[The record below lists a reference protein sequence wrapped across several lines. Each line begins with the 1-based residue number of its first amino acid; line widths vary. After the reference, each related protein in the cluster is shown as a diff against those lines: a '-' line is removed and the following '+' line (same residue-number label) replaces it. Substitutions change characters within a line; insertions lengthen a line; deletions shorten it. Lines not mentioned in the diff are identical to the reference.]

1 MDSVIRKATTEGET
15 LASDLSQFKAAVQS
29 SRSGIYVGTVRHR
42 RFTPVTHSFE
52 YPLFMPFIDLDEIE
66 ALASK
71 VKGFGFSKWHPAR
84 FLVTDYLNGQAS
96 NLAELKQGAQDKI
109 TELTGEVITGKV
121 FLLCQLRYFGLYFS
135 PLNLYYLF
143 DEQGEWQ
150 YMLAEVS
157 NTPWNERHYYAIPAV
172 SRWES
177 RLWQAPKAFHVSPF
191 NPMEQEYR
199 WQIKQPIDQ
208 LRVHLEVHGEDPACD
223 RSETVDSGT
232 EFDAEKENEKQNQ
245 TDKDKVSEAE
255 KAITKVFDA
264 SMMMKLEPFSS
275 SSLRKQMMVTP
286 IMTVKVVIGIY
297 WQALK
302 LWIKGVRF
310 HDHPE
315 SAASELKK

>member
-1 MDSVIRKATTEGET
+1 MDSAIRKTITESEA
-15 LASDLSQFKAAVQS
+15 LASDLSQSELAVQ

-42 RFTPVTHSFE
+42 RFTPVTHNFE
-52 YPLFMPFIDLDEIE
+52 YPLFMPFFDLDELDE
-66 ALASK
+66 LTSK

-96 NLAELKQGAQDKI
+96 NVAELKQGAQDKI
-109 TELTGEVITGKV
+109 AQLTGEMLTGKV
-121 FLLCQLRYFGLYFS
+121 FLLCQLRYFGIYFS

-157 NTPWNERHYYAIPAV
+157 NTPWNERHYYAIPAK
-172 SRWES
+172 SRWKS

-191 NPMEQEYR
+191 NPMEQQYH
-199 WQIKQPIDQ
+199 WQLKQPSDQ
-208 LRVHLEVHGEDPACD
+208 LRVHLEVHGEEPACD
-223 RSETVDSGT
+223 RPTIVDSGIVL
-232 EFDAEKENEKQNQ
+232 DSEKETEEI
-245 TDKDKVSEAE
+245 T
-255 KAITKVFDA
+255 ITKIFDA
-264 SMMMKLEPFSS
+264 SMMMKHEPFSS

-302 LWIKGVRF
+302 LWIKGVSF

>member
-1 MDSVIRKATTEGET
+1 MDSVIRKVTAEGEA
-15 LASDLSQFKAAVQS
+15 LVSDLSQYESAAQ

-42 RFTPVTHSFE
+42 RFTPVVHSFE
-52 YPLFMPFIDLDEIE
+52 YPLFMPFIDLDEVE
-66 ALASK
+66 ELASK
-71 VKGFGFSKWHPAR
+71 VNGFGFSKWHPAR

-109 TELTGEVITGKV
+109 AELTGEVITGKV

-199 WQIKQPIDQ
+199 WQIKQPVEQ

-223 RSETVDSGT
+223 SSATPD
-232 EFDAEKENEKQNQ
+232 
-245 TDKDKVSEAE
+245 TDIEVE
-255 KAITKVFDA
+255 KAITKIFDA
-264 SMMMKLEPFSS
+264 SMMMKHEPFTS

-286 IMTVKVVIGIY
+286 IMTAKVVIGIY

>member
-1 MDSVIRKATTEGET
+1 MDSVIRKATAEGEA
-15 LASDLSQFKAAVQS
+15 LVSDLSQYEFAAQ

-42 RFTPVTHSFE
+42 RFTPVVHSFE
-52 YPLFMPFIDLDEIE
+52 YPLFMPFIDLDEVE
-66 ALASK
+66 ELASK
-71 VKGFGFSKWHPAR
+71 VNGFGFSKWHPAR

-109 TELTGEVITGKV
+109 AELTGEVITGKV

-199 WQIKQPIDQ
+199 WQIKQPVEQ

-223 RSETVDSGT
+223 SSATPD
-232 EFDAEKENEKQNQ
+232 
-245 TDKDKVSEAE
+245 TDIEVE
-255 KAITKVFDA
+255 KAITKIFDA
-264 SMMMKLEPFSS
+264 SMMMKHEPFTS

-286 IMTVKVVIGIY
+286 IMTAKVVIGIY